1 VSLRV
6 AIGIAPDGSPAE
18 QMLAP
23 KIAYLSARS
32 VAGGDARI
40 THHAAV
46 TIAAS
51 PVASSTA

>member
-1 VSLRV
+1 
-6 AIGIAPDGSPAE
+6 
-18 QMLAP
+18 MLAP
-23 KIAYLSARS
+23 KIAHLSARS